1 MKMYTKMALIV
12 CSVSAPVFANE
23 SNVIDLVQHFTGTV
37 TRFKDAMDAIC
48 VAGSKDGITALHD
61 LRKDLANFQ
70 MPSFENEVG
79 TAMATMYRKFN
90 AILGKV
96 CNTLQFAPGKTF
108 SDITLELTKSFDIKK
123 LFPEMITD
131 LQQVKSLAEKN
142 NFGRL
147 VIILDELLTQVQ
159 AEQKKWSNASGTMFS
174 KLVQSIKSF
183 LHMHK

>member
-1 MKMYTKMALIV
+1 MKTYTKMALIL
-12 CSVSAPVFANE
+12 CSMSAPVFAQE
-23 SNVIDLVQHFTGTV
+23 SDIIELVQNFTATV

-48 VAGSKDGITALHD
+48 VTGSKDGITALHE
-61 LRKDLANFQ
+61 LKKDIAAHQL
-70 MPSFENEVG
+70 PSFENEVG
-79 TAMATMYRKFN
+79 NAMVNVYRKFS
-90 AILGKV
+90 ALLGKV
-96 CNTLQFAPGKTF
+96 CNTLQFTPGKTF